1 MSGCIGWC
9 VKLSLTVPTFYRV
22 KRGQNLTAIAEVFH
36 LPPRLLACHNRLE
49 REVEEGQVL
58 FIPEREGNLYR
69 VQGGE
74 SKTLLCG
81 SPESFEKKNG
91 TACFYIGQVIV
102 L

>member
-1 MSGCIGWC
+1 M
-9 VKLSLTVPTFYRV
+9 KLLLEVPVYYRV
-22 KRGQNLTAIAEVFH
+22 KRGQTISTIANAYG
-36 LPPRLLACHNRLE
+36 LPPRLLASFNGLE

-58 FIPEREGNLYR
+58 AIPKREGHLYVVR
-69 VQGGE
+69 GGE

-91 TACFYIGQVIV
+91 TKWLYVGQIVI